1 MMGFGAMEI
10 LLVFL
15 LVIFFFG
22 AKKIPVI
29 MKGVGSGIRNFKG
42 ELNKPEEV
50 KSEETLDSP
59 SDNVESY

>member
-42 ELNKPEEV
+42 ELSKPDDIQIEDTQEDP
-50 KSEETLDSP
+50 SETDQ
-59 SDNVESY
+59 SY

>member
-42 ELNKPEEV
+42 EINKPEEA
-50 KSEETLDSP
+50 KSEDTLDSP
-59 SDNVESY
+59 SDNDESY